1 MRTRLLRRLMLLA
14 LILAQ
19 PGCSTSYNE
28 LPIGF
33 INLTH
38 RTSDAFLL
46 VRWRNAQRAVAM
58 QIDLNPIG
66 RLHGQPPRYL
76 PGDARAY
83 SVVPRQITVQPVPD
97 LSSEELFLAAGIVR
111 SDPTGFIFCPAPC
124 NVVYDSS
131 YTVFSRRYVAYAAS
145 WEFAPDPEIFDQILE
160 YEFQSQ
166 ILYRLGYD
174 VRER

>member
-1 MRTRLLRRLMLLA
+1 MRTRLLRLLMLLA
-14 LILAQ
+14 LILGQ

-28 LPIGF
+28 LPLGF
-33 INLTH
+33 INLTQ
-38 RTSDAFLL
+38 RSTEAFLM
-46 VRWRNAQRAVAM
+46 VRWQNAERAVAT

-66 RLHGQPPRYL
+66 RQHGQPPHYL

-83 SVVPRQITVQPVPD
+83 SVAPRQIIVQSLPD
-97 LSSEELFLAAGIVR
+97 LSSEELFLAAGIAR
-111 SDPTGFIFCPAPC
+111 SDPTGFILCPAPC

-145 WEFAPDPEIFDQILE
+145 WEFAPDPHIFDQILE